1 MIKGRYG
8 GTSGRPYIEA
18 RLTIPSQ
25 KLNAE
30 ISFVLD
36 TGADATVLMPLDGAK
51 MGLDYGKLLRT
62 TRSVGVGGY
71 CEDFLEEAIVTFR
84 DSDGTLYAFE
94 IEINISSPSPDI
106 MAIPSLL
113 GRDIITRWAIT
124 YDPELGILDAEV
136 RSADLRVDP
145 SSI

>member
-1 MIKGRYG
+1 M
-8 GTSGRPYIEA
+8 
-18 RLTIPSQ
+18 Q
-25 KLNAE
+25 
-30 ISFVLD
+30 
-36 TGADATVLMPLDGAK
+36 LDGAK

-113 GRDIITRWAIT
+113 GRDIINRWAIT